1 MHLRIILQQLF
12 LVGSLLMTT
21 TSIPIVFSSAL
32 DENIDNIDF
41 WKSFVSFQA
50 RFKKI
55 YPSETELQQRFEI
68 FKENVITIFQ
78 HNLEKKENYTMG
90 INQFTDLTSIE
101 FQKNIIHSGFIGSTA
116 SSLRGKSKC
125 SQYTYQQIKVPSS
138 IDWRSSGAVTPVKDQ
153 GQCGSCWSFSATG
166 AMEGAWSISTGNLVS
181 LSEEQLVDCS
191 KRYGNL
197 GCNGGLMDNAF
208 QYAIDNGMCVE
219 SDYPYT
225 ASSGSS
231 GSCQSTCDPEVTISD
246 CADVPANNQ
255 LALKEAVSFGPVSI
269 AIEADQRIFQ
279 SYSSGVITSSAC
291 GTDLDHGVLI
301 VGYGTEPETQLDYWL
316 VKNSWSTTWGD
327 EGYVKIQRSDSTN
340 DIGICGIAAQPSFP
354 IV

>member
-1 MHLRIILQQLF
+1 MQLRIILQLF
-12 LVGSLLMTT
+12 LFGSLRIIATPTT
-21 TSIPIVFSSAL
+21 L

-41 WKSFVSFQA
+41 WKSFLSFQKN
-50 RFKKI
+50 FNKI
-55 YPSETELQQRFEI
+55 YPSETELQQRFQI

-90 INQFTDLTSIE
+90 INQFTDLTSAE
-101 FQKNIIHSGFIGSTA
+101 FEKDVIRGGFIGTTA

-138 IDWRSSGAVTPVKDQ
+138 IDWRTSGAVTPVKDQ
-153 GQCGSCWSFSATG
+153 GQCGSCWSFSASG
-166 AMEGAWSISTGNLVS
+166 AMEGAWSIATGNLVS

-197 GCNGGLMDNAF
+197 GCNGGLMDSAF

-231 GSCQSTCDPEVTISD
+231 GSCQSTCDPEVTITD

-279 SYSSGVITSSAC
+279 SYSSGVITSSTC

-301 VGYGTEPETQLDYWL
+301 VGYGTEPETGIDYWL

-327 EGYVKIQRSDSTN
+327 EGYVKIERSDSTN